1 MGDMQDRCVEPMT
14 TSLLSVSSLNQLA
27 RQVLEGALG
36 TVEVMGEVSTL
47 RRPSSGHQYFVL
59 KDEAAQVRCAFFR
72 QQVMRSA
79 YRPEEGDQVIVTAE
93 VTLYESRG
101 DYQLVVRSVQPAG
114 GGRLAQLFEALKRK
128 LDAEGLFDPSRKRAL
143 PAMPRRVAVISSP
156 TGAAIQDVLSVL
168 RRRMPLVEV
177 LLYPVAVQGSEAAG
191 QLCSAMQSITADD
204 GYDVVLVVR
213 GGGSI
218 EDLWPFN
225 DETLARAIAA
235 CPIPVVSGV
244 GHEIDFTISDF
255 VADHRAATPTAAA
268 EMVTP
273 VPLEELLR
281 QIEQGSGRLEHGFR
295 LRLERQM
302 QRLDRLQQ
310 AVLHRGPRQQLAQM
324 EHRRAQ
330 WQARLVAASRQT
342 AHAANGRLVRLERR
356 LAQVSPQQWLRQGDL
371 KLSMLRRR
379 LDAVSPEH
387 HTNRGIQRLER
398 LQERLQRT
406 IRGRWQRHQEALNLH
421 LQTLKSI
428 NPDHVLARGYAL
440 VTSEGALVKEA
451 QMLADADGVRIPHV
465 EIRFHD
471 GRIRAQVEGRADLDQ
486 DTKALRD
493 E

>member
-1 MGDMQDRCVEPMT
+1 MS
-14 TSLLSVSSLNQLA
+14 TSLLSVSSLNQLS

-72 QQVMRSA
+72 QQVMRST

-93 VTLYESRG
+93 VTLYEARG

-128 LDAEGLFDPSRKRAL
+128 LDAEGLFDSARKRAL
-143 PAMPRRVAVISSP
+143 PTMPRRVAVISSP

-177 LLYPVAVQGSEAAG
+177 HLYPVAVQGSEAAG
-191 QLCSAMQSITADD
+191 QLRSAVQSISADD
-204 GYDVVLVVR
+204 GFDVVLVVR

-225 DETLARAIAA
+225 DEGLARAIAA
-235 CPIPVVSGV
+235 CPVPVVSGV

-273 VPLEELLR
+273 VPLEDLVR
-281 QIEQGSGRLEHGFR
+281 QLDRGSDRLEHAMR

-310 AVLHRGPRQQLAQM
+310 AVLHRGPRQQLTQM
-324 EHRRAQ
+324 DHRRAQ
-330 WQARLVAASRQT
+330 WQGRLVAASRQAT
-342 AHAANGRLVRLERR
+342 HAANGRLMRLERR

-379 LDAVSPEH
+379 LDIASPDEQVKRGH
-387 HTNRGIQRLER
+387 HQIER
-398 LQERLQRT
+398 LQERLERA
-406 IRGRWQRHQEALNLH
+406 IRVRWQRQQGVLNLH

-440 VTSEGALVKEA
+440 VTSDGALVKQAET
-451 QMLADADGVRIPHV
+451 LADAEGVRIPHV
-465 EIRFHD
+465 EIRFND
-471 GRIRAQVEGRADLDQ
+471 GRIRALVEGRVDNDQ
-486 DTKALRD
+486 EESSRSND
-493 E
+493 

>member
-1 MGDMQDRCVEPMT
+1 MT

-72 QQVMRSA
+72 QQVMRSS

-93 VTLYESRG
+93 VTLYEARG
-101 DYQLVVRSVQPAG
+101 DYQLVVRAVQPAG

-128 LDAEGLFDPSRKRAL
+128 LDAEGLFDQARKRPL
-143 PAMPRRVAVISSP
+143 PNMPRRVAVISSP

-168 RRRMPLVEV
+168 RRRMPLIEV
-177 LLYPVAVQGSEAAG
+177 RLYPVAVQGSEAAG
-191 QLCSAMQSITADD
+191 QLRAAVQSISADD

-225 DETLARAIAA
+225 DEALARAIAA
-235 CPIPVVSGV
+235 CPVPVVSGV
-244 GHEIDFTISDF
+244 GHEIDFTICDF

-268 EMVTP
+268 EMVTS
-273 VPLEELLR
+273 VPLENLIR
-281 QIEQGSGRLEHGFR
+281 QIDQGTGRLDHAFR

-324 EHRRAQ
+324 DHRRVQ
-330 WQARLVAASRQT
+330 WQGRLVTASRQA
-342 AHAANGRLVRLERR
+342 AHAATGRLIHLERR

-371 KLSMLRRR
+371 KLSGLRRR
-379 LDAVSPEH
+379 LDAASPEQY
-387 HTNRGIQRLER
+387 TNWGIQRLDR
-398 LQERLQRT
+398 LRDRLQRA
-406 IRGRWQRHQEALNLH
+406 IRSRLQRPQEALNLH
-421 LQTLKSI
+421 VQTLKSI

-440 VTSEGALVKEA
+440 VTAEGALVKQAE
-451 QMLADADGVRIPHV
+451 MLADAEGVRIPQV
-465 EIRFHD
+465 DIRFHD
-471 GRIRAQVEGRADLDQ
+471 GRIRAQVEGRAD
-486 DTKALRD
+486 RD
-493 E
+493 DGIKPKPGN